1 MAFSPDNSH
10 IAIGHTDGSITLW
23 DINMQTLLEKA
34 CLIVGRN
41 MSLEEV
47 QVYLQSDE
55 QRETCPG
62 NPPHPDFHR

>member
-1 MAFSPDNSH
+1 
-10 IAIGHTDGSITLW
+10 
-23 DINMQTLLEKA
+23 MQTLLEKA

-41 MSLEEV
+41 MRLEEV